1 MWWVNLTAMF
11 TAESKRTMKYFKIL
25 PAAVGIIA
33 LTTTFAF
40 ARDRRE
46 ADKDNFLRIRAE
58 ACDFD
63 ENAGDISSN
72 FLPAA
77 IDSETGDVYLI
88 EVGKDPEGDTDS

>member
-1 MWWVNLTAMF
+1 
-11 TAESKRTMKYFKIL
+11 MKYFKIL
-25 PAAVGIIA
+25 PAAAGIIA

-46 ADKDNFLRIRAE
+46 AEKDNFFRIRAE
-58 ACDFD
+58 ACELD

-88 EVGKDPEGDTDS
+88 EIKRDADEQDI

>member
-1 MWWVNLTAMF
+1 MDHIARFLL
-11 TAESKRTMKYFKIL
+11 ERERTMKYFKIL
-25 PAAVGIIA
+25 PAAAGIIA

-46 ADKDNFLRIRAE
+46 ADKDNFFRIRAE
-58 ACDFD
+58 VCDLD
-63 ENAGDISSN
+63 ENSGDISSS

-88 EVGKDPEGDTDS
+88 EIKKDHDDGKDI